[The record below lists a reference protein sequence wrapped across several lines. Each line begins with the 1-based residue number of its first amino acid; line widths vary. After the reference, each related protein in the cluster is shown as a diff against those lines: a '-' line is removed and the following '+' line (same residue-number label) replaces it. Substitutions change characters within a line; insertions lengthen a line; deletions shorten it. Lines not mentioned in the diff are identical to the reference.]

1 MQTELNVINR
11 VTGAEVKLQSSEGAD
26 GFVVPGGSLYED
38 ITRAG
43 SFHFHTTTATAGLTA
58 VPTTAVNCAFR
69 NTADDGGRS
78 MIIDAIYAMQ
88 VGNAA
93 ASLSGFSIIYVLGQ
107 TRVDA
112 LADGGLIPRKNNGM
126 GPSTDTVC
134 IMSLTGTA
142 LDAVTAPDATVWQP
156 AGPGIFQSIASLPG
170 MMIFNEIDGRI
181 IVPPGRILGVH
192 VLAGTTTATWNMGI
206 MWHEKVL
213 TLG

>member
-11 VTGAEVKLQSSEGAD
+11 VTGNEVKLQSTEGGD
-26 GFVVPGGSLYED
+26 GLIVPGGALYED

-69 NTADDGGRS
+69 NTDDDGGRS

-88 VGNAA
+88 VGNAGA
-93 ASLSGFSIIYVLGQ
+93 TLSGFGIIYVLGQ

-112 LADGGLIPRKNNGM
+112 LTDGALIPRKNNGM
-126 GPSTDTVC
+126 GPATNTVC
-134 IMSLTGTA
+134 VMSLTATA
-142 LDAVTAPDATVWQP
+142 LDGVTGELDDNWLP
-156 AGPGIFQSIASLPG
+156 AGPGVYPNIASLPG
-170 MMIFNEIDGRI
+170 MCIFDEIDGRI
-181 IVPPGRILGVH
+181 IVPPGRILGLH
-192 VLAGTTTATWNMGI
+192 VLAGATTATWNMGI